1 MPEKKK
7 QELKDRA
14 PIVAAYLRVSTDKQT
29 ILNQKSEVINFC
41 HRQELKIT
49 MWCTETV
56 SGTKKESER
65 ELGTLLKKL
74 QKGDVLIITEVSRLS
89 RKMMNI
95 MNIIHQSIE
104 KGSPFTVLRKDIN
117 SILLSTVRYSLS
129 LLVYVLKSNVR

>member
-65 ELGTLLKKL
+65 ELGILLKKL

-104 KGSPFTVLRKDIN
+104 KGITVLRKDIN

>member
-65 ELGTLLKKL
+65 ELGILLKKL

>member
-65 ELGTLLKKL
+65 ELGILLKKL

-89 RKMMNI
+89 RKMM
-95 MNIIHQSIE
+95 
-104 KGSPFTVLRKDIN
+104 GSPFTVLRKDIN

>member
-65 ELGTLLKKL
+65 ELGTLLKKCL
-74 QKGDVLIITEVSRLS
+74 DNYRSFPAKPENDEYHEHYS
-89 RKMMNI
+89 
-95 MNIIHQSIE
+95 SI
-104 KGSPFTVLRKDIN
+104 D
-117 SILLSTVRYSLS
+117 
-129 LLVYVLKSNVR
+129 